1 MVFYSETRGLELSER
16 RGSAV
21 LLWLEWP
28 TSLWGM
34 PAGVRSWNRVMIGEK
49 EVWIYV
55 IYYRGD

>member
-49 EVWIYV
+49 EVWIY
-55 IYYRGD
+55 RGD